1 MSGNP
6 NEQRQWEELN
16 ALVDGEL
23 DRDRVADVAAW
34 IAEDRDAARAFASV
48 AALSA
53 TTAGLAGKA
62 RRRASGRGRQVRGIA
77 FLALGIASGALL
89 AYLALPERNAPE
101 TQLAALAPRA
111 LGLADDVTIGGIR
124 LPNLQRG
131 GLRLERVGVVQ
142 DGAKPQLEAAYVGER
157 GCRVRLVIAPAA
169 VAAATP
175 AEPAQQAT
183 QWTAGGFVYTMTS
196 ERMDPQRFVA
206 VATIAQAETATGGA
220 TQLAGIAA
228 GTRNRPCLG

>member
-1 MSGNP
+1 MSRNP
-6 NEQRQWEELN
+6 DDKRQWEDLN

-23 DRDRVADVAAW
+23 DRARVADVAAW
-34 IAEDRDAARAFASV
+34 IAQDADAARAFASV

-53 TTAGLAGKA
+53 TTAGLASEG
-62 RRRASGRGRQVRGIA
+62 RRRPFGRSWWTRGIA
-77 FLALGIASGALL
+77 LLALGIAMGAFL
-89 AYLALPERNAPE
+89 AYVALPERNAPE
-101 TQLAALAPRA
+101 AQLAALAPQS

-142 DGAKPQLEAAYVGER
+142 DGARPQLEAAYVGER
-157 GCRVRLVIAPAA
+157 GCRVRLVVAPAA
-169 VAAATP
+169 NAIP
-175 AEPAQQAT
+175 AEPALQAM
-183 QWTAGGFVYTMTS
+183 QWTVGGFVYTMTS

-206 VATIAQAETATGGA
+206 VAAIAQAETATAGA
-220 TQLAGIAA
+220 TQLAGIPS

>member
-1 MSGNP
+1 MSGKP
-6 NEQRQWEELN
+6 DQQRQWEDLN

-23 DRDRVADVAAW
+23 DRARVADVAAW
-34 IAEDRDAARAFASV
+34 IARDPDAARSFASV

-53 TTAGLAGKA
+53 TTASLAAKG
-62 RRRASGRGRQVRGIA
+62 RRRAPGRGLWTRRIA
-77 FLALGIASGALL
+77 MLALGIAAGGLL
-89 AYLALPERNAPE
+89 AYVGLPERGAPE
-101 TQLAALAPRA
+101 AQLAALAPQS

-157 GCRVRLVIAPAA
+157 GCRVRLVVAPAA
-169 VAAATP
+169 NAVP
-175 AEPAQQAT
+175 AEPALQAM
-183 QWTAGGFVYTMTS
+183 QWTVGGFVYTMTS

-206 VATIAQAETATGGA
+206 VATVARAETEASGA
-220 TQLAGIAA
+220 TQLAGIPASA
-228 GTRNRPCLG
+228 RNRPCLG